1 MNNEPSRQLDMGS
14 DPVFRVLLALAIPA
28 MISMFFQNLY
38 EFVDTMF
45 IAWLG
50 SAPLAAQSL
59 SMPLFY
65 LVLSLGKGAQIGAT
79 TLMSQARGQDKPE
92 EAAKLSESALPLLL
106 LSILP
111 LFLLL
116 IPGLCTGFYHFLGA
130 RGPVLT
136 EAYPYTF
143 WLVLSFPIMAYV
155 MIGEAISMS
164 HGNTLMPMKAM
175 LIGNAVNLTL
185 DPILMFY
192 LGWGIAGASIAT
204 LMGQLL
210 SAVYIYRRLKQAKLP
225 VPLLYL
231 RKDMP
236 LYWKKI
242 SHLGIFVTI
251 SQLVSPLGLSLLN
264 AVLASFGPAAI
275 GAWNIMARLEMMGLL
290 PLYGMAGALIP
301 YVAFNYGQ
309 ENWER
314 IRSGVRIFLLG
325 TGLIILPIMAVL
337 ILGAPW
343 LVLPFRSDAQVTE
356 LAMHAIRI
364 AALAHIFAPLE
375 LALFGTAQGLKRPW
389 YSLFTSIARLLV
401 FRYPLAVFFASF
413 WGVTGVYWSQPLAVA
428 LSGILSGIL
437 LWRLLTGQV
446 FQSRLPRNEEMNYSK
461 I

>member
-1 MNNEPSRQLDMGS
+1 MKNGSSRQLDMGK
-14 DPVFRVLLALAIPA
+14 DPVFRVLLTLAIPA

-50 SAPLAAQSL
+50 SSALAAQSL

-79 TLMSQARGQDKPE
+79 ALMSQARGQDKPD
-92 EAAKLSESALPLLL
+92 EAARLSRSALPLLL

-116 IPGLCTGFYHFLGA
+116 IPEICNSFYHFLGA
-130 RGPVLT
+130 RDAVQA

-175 LIGNAVNLTL
+175 LIGNAINLAL
-185 DPILMFY
+185 DPLLMFY

-204 LMGQLL
+204 LIGQLV
-210 SAVYIYRRLKQAKLP
+210 SAVYIYRRLKESNQP
-225 VPLLYL
+225 VPRVNFY
-231 RKDMP
+231 KDMP
-236 LYWKKI
+236 GYWKKI
-242 SHLGIFVTI
+242 TQLGVFVTV
-251 SQLVSPLGLSLLN
+251 SQLVSPLGLSLMN
-264 AVLASFGPAAI
+264 GVLASFGAEAI

-309 ENWER
+309 ANWER

-325 TGLIILPIMAVL
+325 TILIILPIMATL

-343 LVLPFRSDAQVTE
+343 LVLPFRSDVQVAE

-389 YSLFTSIARLLV
+389 YSLCTSIARLLV
-401 FRYPLAVFFASF
+401 FRYPLAVIFAST
-413 WGVTGVYWSQPLAVA
+413 WGVTGVYWSQPIAVA
-428 LSGILSGIL
+428 LSGAVSGYL
-437 LWRLLTGQV
+437 LW
-446 FQSRLPRNEEMNYSK
+446 K
-461 I
+461 IFKSINVSAMQKQAV